1 MPKGKKFDA
10 AQKHFEEKELKSRKE
25 KESLR
30 LMLLKADEELKR
42 TKKQLQVTMTEN
54 ERLKKEHEQIMRVK
68 DLTPEQVARLVDG
81 ASAMVTFEKFAGS
94 LNGNF
99 SV

>member
-1 MPKGKKFDA
+1 MAKGKKFNA
-10 AQKHFEEKELKSRKE
+10 AQKHFEEKEIKSRKE

-42 TKKQLQVTMTEN
+42 TKKQLQTIMSEN

-68 DLTPEQVARLVDG
+68 DLTPEQIGRLVNG
-81 ASAMVTFEKFAGS
+81 ASAISTVAQFAS
-94 LNGNF
+94 FLNGKYG
-99 SV
+99 V